1 VRDEWGYFMGLLNG
15 AAYGDRLSGKA
26 GQILT
31 DDNRLYLT
39 VVMEAIKHKIDPDSD
54 DPEFEADITAVID
67 ELSGDYIQGM
77 MLSLAM
83 MLHRF
88 HSDNVL
94 SKEITNIYS
103 ALEVIL
109 MEKKIGGEL

>member
-1 VRDEWGYFMGLLNG
+1 
-15 AAYGDRLSGKA
+15 
-26 GQILT
+26 
-31 DDNRLYLT
+31 
-39 VVMEAIKHKIDPDSD
+39 
-54 DPEFEADITAVID
+54 
-67 ELSGDYIQGM
+67 M

-109 MEKKIGGEL
+109 MEKKIEGEL